1 MNAGDHLLAHVEDK
15 IKERRIMV
23 LKVKDW
29 DFWQLSLFLFPP
41 FLSSL
46 LSSASASLL
55 LLLLLLPILL
65 LFFLLASVLS
75 YFTSTVAMKR
85 RAIQWGGC
93 SYALQGHF

>member
-55 LLLLLLPILL
+55 LLLLLPILL